1 VLPFHPKILV
11 IMGGVND
18 FRGETDAWTTVQNL
32 KTMGEKCE
40 RNGIIPVFATATPIS
55 PYVIAL
61 RGFLEMP
68 REDWLDRQQYINQW
82 VMSQK
87 YAVDV
92 SSMLA
97 DAEGNLKVGYTTDG
111 LHPDYIAKK
120 YIGET
125 IGEYLL
131 AQFPNI
137 VK

>member
-1 VLPFHPKILV
+1 
-11 IMGGVND
+11 
-18 FRGETDAWTTVQNL
+18 
-32 KTMGEKCE
+32 
-40 RNGIIPVFATATPIS
+40 
-55 PYVIAL
+55 
-61 RGFLEMP
+61 MP